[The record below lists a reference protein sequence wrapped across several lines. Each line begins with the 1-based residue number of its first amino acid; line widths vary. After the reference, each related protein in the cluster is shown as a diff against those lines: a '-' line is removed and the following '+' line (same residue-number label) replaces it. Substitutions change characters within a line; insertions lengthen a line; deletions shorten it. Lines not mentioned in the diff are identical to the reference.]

1 MISTAYIKEWK
12 QHAPWT
18 RNDQVEQ
25 DLIILSITG
34 AFYFFFDHFC
44 AFPNEMLLHKRISQ
58 KSRLK

>member
-25 DLIILSITG
+25 DLIICRANHGTAKRVGKIRLS
-34 AFYFFFDHFC
+34 
-44 AFPNEMLLHKRISQ
+44 
-58 KSRLK
+58 

>member
-25 DLIILSITG
+25 DLIIRNRDL
-34 AFYFFFDHFC
+34 AKVYVE
-44 AFPNEMLLHKRISQ
+44 NWEKHKRHS
-58 KSRLK
+58 KEK